1 MILQLNYDLN
11 SIVDVYI
18 KRIILLLIDENK
30 LMLLKASR
38 IFGSLLHRTA
48 QPYGVTPQMT
58 HDLSA

>member
-1 MILQLNYDLN
+1 
-11 SIVDVYI
+11 
-18 KRIILLLIDENK
+18 
-30 LMLLKASR
+30 MLLKASR